1 MEKFIL
7 DMLTTLGL
15 GINGFIA
22 SYNCDKIEE
31 LFPAYTLFVHRR
43 EGEAIVDFTRK
54 DTGEVVFTINF
65 TTNEKGCITAMEF
78 DDYHQFDGEG

>member
-1 MEKFIL
+1 MTKKNIMEKFIL

-15 GINGFIA
+15 GINGKIA
-22 SYNCDKIEE
+22 SYNSDKIEE

-54 DTGEVVFTINF
+54 DTGEVVFTLNI
-65 TTNEKGCITAMEF
+65 TTNEKGTITAVN
-78 DDYHQFDGEG
+78 YP

>member
-15 GINGFIA
+15 GINGFIV

-54 DTGEVVFTINF
+54 SAMNAGVSCAFDSLTFAAR
-65 TTNEKGCITAMEF
+65 GCILCPTNR
-78 DDYHQFDGEG
+78 